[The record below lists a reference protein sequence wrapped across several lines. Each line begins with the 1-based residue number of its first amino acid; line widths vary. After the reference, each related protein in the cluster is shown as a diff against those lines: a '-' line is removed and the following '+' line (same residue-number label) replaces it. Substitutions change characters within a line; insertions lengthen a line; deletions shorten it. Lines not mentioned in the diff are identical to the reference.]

1 MHPRFPS
8 PLYSRG
14 TNNDSN
20 MRIPARA
27 SSSDKNHHQNMIRG
41 SQRAPTTLSNFV
53 MKKEKAI
60 WDPLTTK
67 IFCEV
72 CAEEVHAGNRP
83 NTHFSK
89 IGWDNV
95 VNKFQRRTKRKY
107 DQKQLKNKW
116 ESLKNQY
123 KAWNQ
128 LIGTETGL
136 GWDHDKGTVDADD
149 AWREEKV
156 NPEIASFRHGGIEN
170 LTEMEIMFSKTS
182 ATGNGSFNPY
192 IVNDTEDD
200 ECYYAINEEF
210 NNTLV
215 GDETHGEFENMDVGN
230 NLTIKKEQGHGKKRK
245 ENIPVGK
252 IGHMSHKGKKS
263 KVSTALM
270 MQCQLDRIC
279 NVMETTDA
287 NTKNDQSDCGISE
300 CIAVLKKIPSI
311 EPKTEL
317 FMLGTRLFVKR
328 EYREIFIA
336 LEEDDIRVNW
346 LEEELRRE
354 KNHISQR

>member
-1 MHPRFPS
+1 
-8 PLYSRG
+8 
-14 TNNDSN
+14 
-20 MRIPARA
+20 
-27 SSSDKNHHQNMIRG
+27 NHHQNMIRG
-41 SQRAPTTLSNFV
+41 SQRAPTTPSNFV
-53 MKKEKAI
+53 MKKEKVI
-60 WDPLTTK
+60 WDPLTIK

-72 CAEEVHAGNRP
+72 CAEEVHAKNRP

-136 GWDHDKGTVDADD
+136 GWDHDKRTVDADD
-149 AWREEKV
+149 AWWEEKVKV
-156 NPEIASFRHGGIEN
+156 NPEIASFQHGGIEN
-170 LTEMEIMFSKTS
+170 LTEMEIMFSKTF

-200 ECYYAINEEF
+200 EGYDAINEEF
-210 NNTLV
+210 NDTLV
-215 GDETHGEFENMDVGN
+215 GYETHGEFENMDIGN
-230 NLTIKKEQGHGKKRK
+230 NLTKKRA
-245 ENIPVGK
+245 G
-252 IGHMSHKGKKS
+252 SKKS
-263 KVSTALM
+263 KMSTALM
-270 MQCQLDRIC
+270 MQSQLDRIC
-279 NVMETTDA
+279 NVMETTVA
-287 NTKNDQSDCGISE
+287 NTKNDQSGYSISE

-311 EPKTEL
+311 EPKSEL

-336 LEEDDIRVNW
+336 IEEDDIRVNW
-346 LEEELRRE
+346 LEEELKRE
-354 KNHISQR
+354 KNHISRR

>member
-1 MHPRFPS
+1 MS
-8 PLYSRG
+8 LL
-14 TNNDSN
+14 TEE
-20 MRIPARA
+20 
-27 SSSDKNHHQNMIRG
+27 NHHQNMIRG
-41 SQRAPTTLSNFV
+41 SQRAPTTPSNFV

-72 CAEEVHAGNRP
+72 CAEEINTGCYRNRP
-83 NTHFSK
+83 NTHFIK

-95 VNKFQRRTKRKY
+95 VNNFQRRTKRKY
-107 DQKQLKNKW
+107 VQKQLKNKW

-128 LIGTETGL
+128 LICTETGL
-136 GWDHDKGTVDADD
+136 EWDHDKRTVDADD
-149 AWREEKV
+149 AWWEEKVKV
-156 NPEIASFRHGGIEN
+156 NPEIASFQHGGIEN
-170 LTEMEIMFSKTS
+170 LTEMEIMFSKTFV
-182 ATGNGSFNPY
+182 TGNGSFNLY

-200 ECYYAINEEF
+200 EGYDAINEEF
-210 NNTLV
+210 NDTLV
-215 GDETHGEFENMDVGN
+215 GDETRGEFENMDVGN

-245 ENIPVGK
+245 ENISVGR

-263 KVSTALM
+263 KVSTALI

-279 NVMETTDA
+279 NVMETTAA
-287 NTKNDQSDCGISE
+287 NTKNDQFGCSISE
-300 CIAVLKKIPSI
+300 CIAVLKKIPSM
-311 EPKTEL
+311 EPKSEL

-346 LEEELRRE
+346 LEEELKRE
-354 KNHISQR
+354 KNHISRRKISFLIYYYILFFRHVFL